1 MPVTKGKEGVIQV
14 GVTPTAL
21 VAELRS
27 WEITESANEVDV
39 SRMGDNWT
47 RVDSTQLSWK
57 GSLECFY
64 DATDADG
71 QKALKVGEY
80 ASITVFPAGTGGN
93 WTGQALITEAT
104 VKSAHDGIIEKS
116 ISFTGNGTLTK
127 T

>member
-1 MPVTKGKEGVIQV
+1 MPVTKGKEGTIQV
-14 GVTPTAL
+14 GATATAL
-21 VAELRS
+21 VGELRS
-27 WEITESANEVDV
+27 WEITETANEVDV
-39 SRMGDNWT
+39 SRMGDDWT

-64 DATDADG
+64 DSTDADG
-71 QKALKVGEY
+71 QESLEVGEY
-80 ASITVFPAGTGGN
+80 ATITVFPAGSGGN

-104 VKSAHDGIIEKS
+104 VKAAHDNIIEKS

>member
-14 GVTPTAL
+14 GATVTAL

-27 WEITESANEVDV
+27 WEITETANEVDV
-39 SRMGDNWT
+39 SRMGDDWT

-71 QKALKVGEY
+71 QESLEVGEY
-80 ASITVFPAGTGGN
+80 ATITVFPAGTGGN

-104 VKSAHDGIIEKS
+104 VKAAHDNIIEKS